1 LNSDEA
7 GIIDFSKENSS
18 MYRRIWMATLAVVFA
33 GALAACGSSTSQ
45 PAAAPTAAPAAA
57 APTASTSASTG
68 SGQDAT
74 PAVAPTAAPA
84 DAATAA
90 PASSGAAS
98 GARTFTIVS
107 EQSEASY
114 EVQEQF
120 LSRDLPNQA
129 IGKTNAVA
137 GEFQF
142 SLDGK
147 PSGKVTKIT
156 VDLSKLTSDE
166 SRRDNRI
173 RTQWLESNKY
183 PNAIFTST
191 DAQGLPESYTE
202 GQDVSFKLTG
212 DMTIR
217 DVTKPVTFDVTGKLV
232 GDTITGSA
240 TTQILMK
247 DFGIDPPNIAGML
260 TVKDGVTVKLNFTA
274 KEAK

>member
-1 LNSDEA
+1 
-7 GIIDFSKENSS
+7 
-18 MYRRIWMATLAVVFA
+18 MYRRIWMAFLAVVCA
-33 GALAACGSSTSQ
+33 VGLAACGGSTSQ

-57 APTASTSASTG
+57 APTAA
-68 SGQDAT
+68 
-74 PAVAPTAAPA
+74 PAEAAPTAAPA
-84 DAATAA
+84 EAAPTAAAPADAPTAA
-90 PASSGAAS
+90 PAAS
-98 GARTFTIVS
+98 GAVGGMRTFAIVP
-107 EQSEASY
+107 EQTEASY

-120 LSRDLPNQA
+120 LNRDLPNQA
-129 IGKTNAVA
+129 IGKTNAVT

-147 PSGKVTKIT
+147 PNGKITNIT
-156 VDLSKLTSDE
+156 VDLSKLASDE
-166 SRRDNRI
+166 GRRDNRI
-173 RTQWLESNKY
+173 RTQWLESSKY
-183 PNAIFTST
+183 PNAVFVST
-191 DAQGLPESYTE
+191 EAQGLPESYTE

-217 DVTKPVTFDVTGKLV
+217 DITKPVTFDVTGKLV

-247 DFGIDPPNIAGML
+247 DFGIDPPSIAGML